1 MKICECS
8 RLFSCETWEFHTS
21 KWLGEVIYGTTTTT
35 ITTITITITTRM
47 IIIIIIITSC
57 GVVFSTEVC
66 VVPRWV
72 LDAWWVCRWCYQK
85 LWWWDKS
92 PSSQQAGGTVDSS
105 DVEVGEISW
114 EISAK
119 FRWNLGWWRQ
129 RHDSLKKIL
138 SWLSKNLAKGN
149 ILTSV
154 DVDRGHFNVPCMTY
168 MGHLMKTKDRGVQ
181 MIWNGRF
188 RVARFIDMNALWAS
202 NWCVDS
208 FLWSPQL

>member
-35 ITTITITITTRM
+35 ITTITITITITTR
-47 IIIIIIITSC
+47 IIIIIITSC
-57 GVVFSTEVC
+57 GVVFPTEVC

-72 LDAWWVCRWCYQK
+72 LDARWELQVTLPETLVVGQKSFFATGWGNGRFVRCRGWWNF
-85 LWWWDKS
+85 L
-92 PSSQQAGGTVDSS
+92 
-105 DVEVGEISW
+105 

-119 FRWNLGWWRQ
+119 SRWNLGREG
-129 RHDSLKKIL
+129 RDMISLKKIL

-168 MGHLMKTKDRGVQ
+168 IGHLMKTKDRGVQ

-188 RVARFIDMNALWAS
+188 RVARFIDMNALWAPITG
-202 NWCVDS
+202 V
-208 FLWSPQL
+208 

>member
-35 ITTITITITTRM
+35 ITITITITSI

-57 GVVFSTEVC
+57 GVVFPTEVC

-72 LDAWWVCRWCYQK
+72 LDARWELRWRYQK

-92 PSSQQAGGTVDSS
+92 PSSQQAGKSPK
-105 DVEVGEISW
+105 ISVK
-114 EISAK
+114 SR
-119 FRWNLGWWRQ
+119 FSWRQ
-129 RHDSLKKIL
+129 RRISLKKIL

-168 MGHLMKTKDRGVQ
+168 IGHLMKTKDRGVQ